1 MDLGKSSFGSHV
13 PDDPADARD
22 EDHHKGNDK
31 HGQDTFYWEGGNS
44 NGRKHQ
50 SDDYGQYRPGF
61 EAQPSLDSRNF
72 LSARTLTMGRIQ
84 YSSGPS
90 GGNHR

>member
-13 PDDPADARD
+13 PDDPTDTRE

-31 HGQDTFYWEGGNS
+31 HRQAAFYWEGGDS

-50 SDDYGQYRPGF
+50 SDDYGYDRPGF
-61 EAQPSLDSRNF
+61 EAHPSLDALNF
-72 LSARTLTMGRIQ
+72 LGGDTPAMGRFRA
-84 YSSGPS
+84 
-90 GGNHR
+90 N